1 MKKLLTA
8 LGSLMIGTSSAA
20 LVVACN
26 NTNPSQPANKDKDE
40 NPSNSGGSEKPGK
53 TDDDKKPGE
62 DKKPDGEKKPTD
74 NYNPK
79 TYPYTIF
86 NRHFVSGNPSSWVGT
101 IHNSSFVN
109 GTPASET
116 KPKTPTNTLTWDRV
130 YYDSANGH
138 DIARTYSDKRDAE
151 EEAKRKHSAEISSDL
166 TKLLFDDNNFLKD
179 ALKKWKEDRAARYRK
194 AVNAASKHTA
204 ELFESIENY
213 DRLIKEKE
221 LKDKLEKESDAV
233 ITNSNAVRDGA
244 KWEGVDEEGRRAA
257 EEASD
262 WIIENSDWAN
272 RSNSGNN

>member
-1 MKKLLTA
+1 MKKLLTI

-53 TDDDKKPGE
+53 KDDDKKPGE

-79 TYPYTIF
+79 TYPDTIF

-109 GTPASET
+109 GTPAVRPNGEIT
-116 KPKTPTNTLTWDRV
+116 PKTPNNTLTWDRV
-130 YYDSANGH
+130 YYDSATGH

-151 EEAKRKHSAEISSDL
+151 EEAHRKDHAESSSKI
-166 TKLLFDDNNFLKD
+166 TELLFDD
-179 ALKKWKEDRAARYRK
+179 
-194 AVNAASKHTA
+194 TIA
-204 ELFESIENY
+204 EATYKY
-213 DRLIKEKE
+213 D
-221 LKDKLEKESDAV
+221 LEKRKKESAEFNDAV
-233 ITNSNAVRDGA
+233 VRNSDTINGRAN
-244 KWEGVDEEGRRAA
+244 WSGVSEEGRRAA

-262 WIIENSDWAN
+262 WIIENSDWTN
-272 RSNSGNN
+272 RNNSGNN

>member
-40 NPSNSGGSEKPGK
+40 NPSNGGGSDKPGK
-53 TDDDKKPGE
+53 KDEDKKPNEDKKPGE
-62 DKKPDGEKKPTD
+62 EKKPTN
-74 NYNPK
+74 NYDPK
-79 TYPYTIF
+79 TNADTIF

-116 KPKTPTNTLTWDRV
+116 KPKTPANTSSWDRV
-130 YYDSANGH
+130 YYDSATGH

-151 EEAKRKHSAEISSDL
+151 EEAKRRHNAEISSNL

-179 ALKKWKEDRAARYRK
+179 ALKKWKEDRAARYTK
-194 AVNAASKHTA
+194 SVNAASEHTA
-204 ELFESIENY
+204 DLFKSIENY

-244 KWEGVDEEGRRAA
+244 KWEGVDEEARRAA

-272 RSNSGNN
+272 RNNSSNN

>member
-1 MKKLLTA
+1 MKKLLTV

-40 NPSNSGGSEKPGK
+40 NPSNDGSSEKPGK
-53 TDDDKKPGE
+53 IDEDKKPGE
-62 DKKPDGEKKPTD
+62 DKKPDGEKKPTN

-79 TYPYTIF
+79 TYPDNIL
-86 NRHFVSGNPSSWVGT
+86 NRSFISGVPSKWVGT

-116 KPKTPTNTLTWDRV
+116 KPKTPANTLTWDRV
-130 YYDSANGH
+130 YYDSATGH

-151 EEAKRKHSAEISSDL
+151 EEAKRKHNAEISSNL
-166 TKLLFDDNNFLKD
+166 TKLLFDDSLSMAKYEYN
-179 ALKKWKEDRAARYRK
+179 K
-194 AVNAASKHTA
+194 AQLHYKATIAHAASST
-204 ELFESIENY
+204 ERLFDNTIADAMEAY
-213 DRLIKEKE
+213 
-221 LKDKLEKESDAV
+221 KDKLEKTRRDNE
-233 ITNSNAVRDGA
+233 IINNSNAVDNRA
-244 KWEGVDEEGRRAA
+244 NWSGVSEEGRRAA

-272 RSNSGNN
+272 RNNSGSN